1 MKELSPFSTDQYTP
15 LLCLWGIKSLKHKG
29 GFCIKSQTMVH
40 KTFFSLTFLPY
51 SLYFLLHF
59 FFAFPFNFPLLEEG
73 EELLNEAR
81 NACRS
86 QKGRKKKE
94 RAREKKQSYSN
105 FSFRMFSFYSQRC
118 TICVSYVGIHLQA
131 LRYC

>member
-59 FFAFPFNFPLLEEG
+59 FFFAFPFNFPLLEEG

-86 QKGRKKKE
+86 QKGRKKRRE
-94 RAREKKQSYSN
+94 RERKNKVTVISLSGCLAFTHSVAQY
-105 FSFRMFSFYSQRC
+105 
-118 TICVSYVGIHLQA
+118 VSHM
-131 LRYC
+131 

>member
-1 MKELSPFSTDQYTP
+1 
-15 LLCLWGIKSLKHKG
+15 
-29 GFCIKSQTMVH
+29 MVH

-73 EELLNEAR
+73 EELLNEAG

-86 QKGRKKKE
+86 QKGRKKRREQE
-94 RAREKKQSYSN
+94 RKNKVTVISLSGCLAFTCSVAQY
-105 FSFRMFSFYSQRC
+105 
-118 TICVSYVGIHLQA
+118 VSHM
-131 LRYC
+131 